1 MKDNF
6 SVQSS
11 LYATFRPT
19 YPRELYDF
27 LLLLTNTKQMAWDCG
42 TGNGQVARV
51 LSNYFDKVY
60 ATDISEQQIKQA
72 YKSDNIFYSLSP
84 AEKTSFANN
93 SFDLIT
99 VAQAMHWFNFD
110 AFYSEVKRT
119 IKPGGI
125 LVVIGYGLF
134 TMNADTDKLINYFY
148 EHIINEYWDVER
160 KYIDEHYTTIP
171 FPFPEIKSPEV
182 FIQFEWTLEQLTG
195 YLNTWSAVQHYIKA
209 NSTNPVN
216 IIYPELQKLF
226 TVNKKQPGYFPVL
239 LRTGVVEKP

>member
-6 SVQSS
+6 SAQSS

-42 TGNGQVARV
+42 SGNGQVARE
-51 LSNYFDKVY
+51 LSKYFDKVF
-60 ATDISEQQIKQA
+60 ATDISEQQLKQA

-84 AEKTSFANN
+84 AEKTSFASD

-99 VAQAMHWFNFD
+99 VAQAIHWFNFD
-110 AFYSEVKRT
+110 AFYGEVKRT

-125 LVVIGYGLF
+125 LAVIGYGLF
-134 TMNADTDKLINYFY
+134 TMNEATDKVVNYFY
-148 EHIINEYWDVER
+148 EHIINDYWDAER

-171 FPFPEIKSPEV
+171 FPFQEIKSPEV

-209 NSTNPVN
+209 HNTNPVD

-226 TVNKKQPGYFPVL
+226 AVNKKQQGYFPVL
-239 LRTGVVEKP
+239 LRTAVIEKT